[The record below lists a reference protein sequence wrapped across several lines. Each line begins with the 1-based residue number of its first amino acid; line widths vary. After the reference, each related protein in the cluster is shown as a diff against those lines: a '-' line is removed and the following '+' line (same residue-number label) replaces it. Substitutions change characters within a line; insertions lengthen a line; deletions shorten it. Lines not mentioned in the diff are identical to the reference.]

1 MHPTYYAKAA
11 KAAEAEVAELK
22 ANIATLTAR
31 LDALAPPPANTVVR
45 NPALPAGAPV
55 GAYVDASGLARD
67 QRGNL
72 LGIKVETTDEYLA
85 RVRADQDA
93 YKAKEAARLAKQ
105 REGLEGGLWRDDFG
119 LVRTPLGE
127 LASSAEI
134 QARRVDA
141 VREAQGQE
149 HREYL
154 SKIGMPTRLPG
165 HVSLPVQRTDPSD
178 LAE

>member
-1 MHPTYYAKAA
+1 MHPTFYA

-22 ANIATLTAR
+22 ADIARLTAR
-31 LDALAPPPANTVVR
+31 LDALAPPPANGNYR
-45 NPALPAGAPV
+45 DPALPAGAPV
-55 GAYVDASGLARD
+55 GSYVDASGLARD

-72 LGIKVETTDEYLA
+72 LRAKVETTDEYLA

-93 YKAKEAARLAKQ
+93 YAVREAARLAKQ
-105 REGLEGGLWRDDFG
+105 RVGLEGGLWRDDTG
-119 LVRTPLGE
+119 LVRTPDGQ

-141 VREAQGQE
+141 VRGAQGQE

-154 SKIGMPTRLPG
+154 RKIGLPARLPG
-165 HVSLPVQRTDPSD
+165 HVSLPVTRQSPDQ
-178 LAE
+178 LAD